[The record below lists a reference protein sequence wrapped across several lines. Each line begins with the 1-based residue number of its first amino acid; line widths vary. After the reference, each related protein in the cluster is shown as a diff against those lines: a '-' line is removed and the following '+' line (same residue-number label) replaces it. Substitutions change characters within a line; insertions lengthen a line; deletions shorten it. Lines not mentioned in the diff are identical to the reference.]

1 MNFDSLKHKAL
12 TIWLFSSWIVTTT
25 PSVLI
30 KRYYATDNTLMSV
43 RASGTGWLQAN
54 LFFGISCL
62 LCIEGKIIW
71 EWRSRDTSVS
81 IVTRLR
87 AGRPRPDSRQGQGY
101 FPFGTASRPA
111 LEPIQWVRRALSL
124 GVKQPGCAANH
135 PSPNS
140 AEIKNAWS
148 YTSTPP
154 MRFHD
159 VVLS

>member
-1 MNFDSLKHKAL
+1 VSSIVDTGMNFDSLKHKAL

-111 LEPIQWVRRALSL
+111 LEPIQWVPGSFPPRVKLQRRETD
-124 GVKQPGCAANH
+124 H
-135 PSPNS
+135 SPTFS
-140 AEIKNAWS
+140 AEVNAWS
-148 YTSTPP
+148 FTTI
-154 MRFHD
+154 
-159 VVLS
+159 L

>member
-1 MNFDSLKHKAL
+1 
-12 TIWLFSSWIVTTT
+12 
-25 PSVLI
+25 
-30 KRYYATDNTLMSV
+30 
-43 RASGTGWLQAN
+43 
-54 LFFGISCL
+54 
-62 LCIEGKIIW
+62 
-71 EWRSRDTSVS
+71 
-81 IVTRLR
+81 VTRLR

-154 MRFHD
+154 MRFHG
-159 VVLS
+159 VVFSLKNHRDNFTFTFYNKEVPQRNAYTFQVPSLLPSTYHRS